1 VLKAEQVWFDPDQW
15 LAVFNLR
22 KTVSQTS
29 TGLAVNGLAT
39 SGLVANGL
47 AINRLAINRLAINR
61 LTINALA
68 T

>member
-15 LAVFNLR
+15 LAVFDLR

-29 TGLAVNGLAT
+29 TWVAVNGLAVNGLANNR
-39 SGLVANGL
+39 LAMNQL
-47 AINRLAINRLAINR
+47 AINRLASNL
-61 LTINALA
+61 LA

>member
-29 TGLAVNGLAT
+29 TGLAVNGLA
-39 SGLVANGL
+39 ANG
-47 AINRLAINRLAINR
+47 LAINR
-61 LTINALA
+61 LTINARV